1 MSLAPGSQPTPRGLR
16 PEAGTAPIL
25 RFVAFTEVDFQAW
38 LTQAIPAF
46 ALTNVE
52 DGRWTLAESIEKSRE
67 AHALLL
73 PQGLATPG
81 QFFVRLQAVDTGA
94 DVGTLW
100 WAETEKAGAKEA
112 YVYGVEI
119 EEHARRRGFA
129 RAAFLELERVAR
141 ERGLHQVG
149 LHVFGHNHGARR
161 LYEELGFEPT
171 SITMRKIL

>member
-1 MSLAPGSQPTPRGLR
+1 MRTDPGAAR
-16 PEAGTAPIL
+16 AM
-25 RFVAFTEVDFQAW
+25 RFVPFTDVDFRAW
-38 LTQAIPAF
+38 LAQAIPAF

-73 PQGLATPG
+73 PQGRETPG
-81 QFFVRLQAVDTGA
+81 QFFMRLQLSDTGE
-94 DVGTLW
+94 DVGSLW
-100 WAETEKAGAKEA
+100 WSESEKAGVGEA
-112 YVYGVEI
+112 YVYSVEI

-141 ERGLHQVG
+141 ERGLHHVG

-161 LYEELGFEPT
+161 LYEELGFQPT
-171 SITMRKIL
+171 SITLRKIL